1 MNLPEASHDAILGR
15 ANLSIVTGLGV
26 RRQMR
31 LLEDFRSVASA
42 LISGKVLLF
51 G

>member
-1 MNLPEASHDAILGR
+1 MNLPEASQDAILGN
-15 ANLSIVTGLGV
+15 ANLSIVTWIGV

-31 LLEDFRSVASA
+31 LLEDSRSVVSAS
-42 LISGKVLLF
+42 ISGKGLLF